1 MVTSNPTFAFEY
13 YQLACRTHISK
24 WEGGRVVIM
33 ASISPNRYL
42 MKRVHSMLSWC
53 SSVLWKWGIYRYY
66 IEGGKWLKELNRC
79 VDANLTATAR
89 HEWDCGLLSVR
100 DPSRPPLQSSPEFY
114 IRNRIHIT
122 VLHHDAQCLPIIVLL
137 GQHYTLHWP
146 WLSVLYNQHLIDIG
160 CK

>member
-1 MVTSNPTFAFEY
+1 MVKKFFSWNRFIWFHEFFFCLDFLKISGLLCADQANIFWALSKYFQFLKIILEYLVTSNPTFAFEY

-66 IEGGKWLKELNRC
+66 IEEGKMTERVEQMCWRQS
-79 VDANLTATAR
+79 DS
-89 HEWDCGLLSVR
+89 HSSSWMGLW
-100 DPSRPPLQSSPEFY
+100 
-114 IRNRIHIT
+114 
-122 VLHHDAQCLPIIVLL
+122 AA
-137 GQHYTLHWP
+137 
-146 WLSVLYNQHLIDIG
+146 
-160 CK
+160 